1 MFHETGEIPHVSEG
15 PRRRQGP
22 GGGIDFAPV
31 GLDAHRVLAALL
43 LWLGIVLRADA
54 AMVNL

>member
-1 MFHETGEIPHVSEG
+1 
-15 PRRRQGP
+15 
-22 GGGIDFAPV
+22 V